1 MRWRQLLWLG
11 LLAAVSVAGV
21 RAEDWNHDA
30 NIDSAVQAM
39 VAVHSAGGMSATVVF
54 INDCY
59 RSIDASQSADGQ
71 LQRLEYCAGM
81 DFAAF
86 LLERQTQPDAGNPD
100 SGNVAPFFAAPAMFE
115 RMQRLDQ
122 WVRDP
127 ATNHQ
132 ILRAW
137 AASAADSLAGLRTVG
152 W

>member
-1 MRWRQLLWLG
+1 MRWRQQLWLG
-11 LLAAVSVAGV
+11 LLAVVSAAGV

-30 NIDSAVQAM
+30 NIESAVQAV
-39 VAVHSAGGMSATVVF
+39 VAVHGAGGMSATVVF

-59 RSIDASQSADGQ
+59 RSIDASETSDGQ

-86 LLERQTQPDAGNPD
+86 LLERQTQPGGGTPD
-100 SGNVAPFFAAPAMFE
+100 SGNTAAFFAAPAMFE

-127 ATNHQ
+127 TTNHQ

-137 AASAADSLAGLRTVG
+137 AASAANSLAGMQ
-152 W
+152 